1 MYFVLQ
7 EERKQASFDQLLR
20 VANSEREV
28 KLKANVTLSVW
39 DENFEKNAFLWG
51 VVTYVTVYTTVRS
64 SEWSTVISP
73 MSHFHNVLFTNILSP
88 FTNVLGQSAN
98 VL

>member
-28 KLKANVTLSVW
+28 KLKANVTSV
-39 DENFEKNAFLWG
+39 
-51 VVTYVTVYTTVRS
+51 
-64 SEWSTVISP
+64 
-73 MSHFHNVLFTNILSP
+73 
-88 FTNVLGQSAN
+88 
-98 VL
+98 